1 MAAGEVGGQ
10 GDDEG
15 GVGPVRN
22 SSINRSPNA
31 LPTIS
36 APPTQ
41 HHLPSHPQ
49 DGGGDPSAA
58 AKARLIGIGVVAV
71 VVLASLLA
79 YLACLRL
86 GQLSPRRRAAA
97 KRPQL
102 PPHSQQQ
109 QEQCQLSDH
118 HNDKNVGLSKAA
130 SAERQQSLSF
140 SDEGAGVVAVATAGL
155 EDGPQGRVLAAGP
168 ARAVGVTRGYDRLP

>member
-1 MAAGEVGGQ
+1 M
-10 GDDEG
+10 
-15 GVGPVRN
+15 
-22 SSINRSPNA
+22 
-31 LPTIS
+31 
-36 APPTQ
+36 
-41 HHLPSHPQ
+41 
-49 DGGGDPSAA
+49 
-58 AKARLIGIGVVAV
+58 AV

-109 QEQCQLSDH
+109 QVQCQLSDH
-118 HNDKNVGLSKAA
+118 HNDKNVGLAKAA
-130 SAERQQSLSF
+130 SAERQQALSF